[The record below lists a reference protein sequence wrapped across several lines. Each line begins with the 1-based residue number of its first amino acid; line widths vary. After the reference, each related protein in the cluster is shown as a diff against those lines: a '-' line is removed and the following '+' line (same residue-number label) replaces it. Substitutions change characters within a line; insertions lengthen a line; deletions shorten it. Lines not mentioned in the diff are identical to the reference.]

1 MVDLLSY
8 QAKEKAFMTIQ
19 ESLQFDIREATKS
32 LIKSINQN
40 QFVDSRGKVTNLKK
54 IQKAAESIKT
64 ITFTEEYLKE
74 KLGRQWKHLY
84 IRSIPFALRLYY
96 YFPKESAAQI
106 STHGFGKLENSSS
119 LINTLISLNQ
129 IYFNISNIK
138 DINKYLYNHSYKLSL
153 SNLIYL
159 HNIESSLPAGYS
171 KDIVSDLIEEFESLG
186 IMKCCNEKYWFND
199 NENQARSYYIS
210 KHNLKSYL
218 NLTFKSLSLS
228 ERREDSI
235 LWNKIMNDKEERN
248 IFNDKE
254 EYIYNNEVKKD
265 NVKKDNVN
273 KDLIREIE
281 SLSKREFFAD
291 KDFTYSLY
299 NKEGE
304 LRGRPYA
311 NFCSQFPKESNDPS
325 VITRDRKLKTIFN
338 DYVEYDRCASIYNLN
353 LYLQKGVVLPN
364 DRKEYDLYEKFA
376 GRKFVNDE
384 RDAWKTLNMTCYFG
398 NNRKFSKF
406 IRSMLDIFFNENVGE
421 LSNKLRS
428 SISCNGHRFLACLD
442 FAGIPHILSRTE
454 ESYKEVYSKLMSWY
468 KETKLRM
475 ENEIGQIIGKEIF
488 LYEAYVNLYTS
499 VKLNEMGIRNVTV
512 YDGFYFDKE
521 TSDYNKWWEVYQEA
535 LKNVKLFYDA
545 TKYIK
550 EK

>member
-1 MVDLLSY
+1 
-8 QAKEKAFMTIQ
+8 MTIQ

-74 KLGRQWKHLY
+74 KLGRQWKYLY

-106 STHGFGKLENSSS
+106 STHGFKKLESSSS
-119 LINTLISLNQ
+119 LINSLISLNQ
-129 IYFNISNIK
+129 IYFNTSNIK
-138 DINKYLYNHSYKLSL
+138 DIIKYINRHSHNLSL

-171 KDIVSDLIEEFESLG
+171 PDVVSDMIEEFESLG
-186 IMKCCNEKYWFND
+186 IMKCCNKKYWFND

-235 LWNKIMNDKEERN
+235 LWNKITNDKEERN
-248 IFNDKE
+248 IFND
-254 EYIYNNEVKKD
+254 NNEEDIYIDKNNNNEDKVSI
-265 NVKKDNVN
+265 
-273 KDLIREIE
+273 DLIREIE

-291 KDFTYSLY
+291 KDFAYSLY

-325 VITRDRKLKTIFN
+325 VITRDKKLKTIFN

-353 LYLQKGVVLPN
+353 LYLQKGIVLPN

-398 NNRKFSKF
+398 NTRKFSRF
-406 IRSMLDIFFNENVGE
+406 IRSMLDIFFNEEVGN
-421 LSNKLRS
+421 LSNKMRS
-428 SISCNGHRFLACLD
+428 SIKRNGDRFLACLD
-442 FAGIPHILSRTE
+442 FASIPHTLSRTE
-454 ESYKEVYSKLMSWY
+454 ESYKEVYSKLMDWY

-499 VKLNEMGIRNVTV
+499 VKLNEMGFRNVTV

-521 TSDYNKWWEVYQEA
+521 TSDYSKWWEVYQEA
-535 LKNVKLFYDA
+535 LKKVKVFYDA
-545 TKYIK
+545 TKYIE

>member
-1 MVDLLSY
+1 
-8 QAKEKAFMTIQ
+8 MTIQ

-32 LIKSINQN
+32 LIKNINQN

-64 ITFTEEYLKE
+64 IAFTEEYLKE

-119 LINTLISLNQ
+119 LINSLISLNQ
-129 IYFNISNIK
+129 IFFNTSSIK
-138 DINKYLYNHSYKLSL
+138 DINKYIYRNTYKLSL

-159 HNIESSLPAGYS
+159 HNIESSLSTGYS
-171 KDIVSDLIEEFESLG
+171 KDIVSDMIEEFESLG
-186 IMKCCNEKYWFND
+186 IMKCCNKKYWFND

-218 NLTFKSLSLS
+218 NLTFKSLSLR
-228 ERREDSI
+228 EREDSI
-235 LWNKIMNDKEERN
+235 LWNKITNDKEENN
-248 IFNDKE
+248 IFDKE
-254 EYIYNNEVKKD
+254 DKDYINNIEYNESKVK
-265 NVKKDNVN
+265 VN
-273 KDLIREIE
+273 KDLIREIDR
-281 SLSKREFFAD
+281 LSKREFFAD

-311 NFCSQFPKESNDPS
+311 NFCSQFPKESKDPS
-325 VITRDRKLKTIFN
+325 VITRDKKLKTIFN
-338 DYVEYDRCASIYNLN
+338 DYIEYDRCASIYNLN

-376 GRKFVNDE
+376 GRKFVNNE

-406 IRSMLDIFFNENVGE
+406 IRSMLDIFFNEKVGD
-421 LSNKLRS
+421 LSNKMYS
-428 SISCNGHRFLACLD
+428 SIKCNGDRFLACLD
-442 FAGIPHILSRTE
+442 FANIPHILSRTE
-454 ESYKEVYSKLMSWY
+454 ESYKEVYNKLMNWY

-535 LKNVKLFYDA
+535 LKNVKIFYNA
-545 TKYIK
+545 TNYIK

>member
-1 MVDLLSY
+1 
-8 QAKEKAFMTIQ
+8 MTIQ

-32 LIKSINQN
+32 LIKNIDQN

-84 IRSIPFALRLYY
+84 TRSIPFALRLYY

-106 STHGFGKLENSSS
+106 STQGFEKLENSNSIINS
-119 LINTLISLNQ
+119 LISNNL
-129 IYFNISNIK
+129 IYFNTSNIK
-138 DINKYLYNHSYKLSL
+138 DINKYIKDKSYKLSL

-159 HNIESSLPAGYS
+159 HNIGSSCPTGYLP
-171 KDIVSDLIEEFESLG
+171 DVVVSMIAEFTKLG
-186 IMKCCNEKYWFND
+186 IMKCCNKKYWFND
-199 NENQARSYYIS
+199 NGSQARSYYIS

-228 ERREDSI
+228 ERQEDPI
-235 LWNKIMNDKEERN
+235 LCNKIVNDKEV
-248 IFNDKE
+248 IDMFNNE
-254 EYIYNNEVKKD
+254 YNN
-265 NVKKDNVN
+265 NNN
-273 KDLIREIE
+273 DLIKEIDR
-281 SLSKREFFAD
+281 LCKREFFAD

-299 NKEGE
+299 NGEGE

-311 NFCSQFPKESNDPS
+311 NFCSQFPKESEDPS
-325 VITRDRKLKTIFN
+325 VITRDEKLRTIFN

-353 LYLQKGVVLPN
+353 LYLQKGIVLPN
-364 DRKEYDLYEKFA
+364 NRKEYDLYEKFS
-376 GRKFVNDE
+376 GRKFVNNE
-384 RDAWKTLNMTCYFG
+384 RDAWKILNMTCYFG

-406 IRSMLDIFFNENVGE
+406 IRSMLDIFFNEEVGN
-421 LSNKLRS
+421 LSNKMYS
-428 SISCNGHRFLACLD
+428 SIKCNGDRFLACLD
-442 FAGIPHILSRTE
+442 FANVPHKVSRTE
-454 ESYKEVYSKLMSWY
+454 ESYKEVYNKLMDWY

-499 VKLNEMGIRNVTV
+499 VKLNEMGIKNVTV

-521 TSDYNKWWEVYQEA
+521 TADYNKWWEVYQEA
-535 LKNVKLFYDA
+535 LKNVKIFYSS
-545 TKYIK
+545 TK
-550 EK
+550 

>member
-1 MVDLLSY
+1 
-8 QAKEKAFMTIQ
+8 MTIQ

-32 LIKSINQN
+32 LIKNINQN

-64 ITFTEEYLKE
+64 ITFTEDYLKE

-106 STHGFGKLENSSS
+106 STHGFEKLENSNS
-119 LINTLISLNQ
+119 LINSLISHNQ
-129 IYFNISNIK
+129 ISFNTSNINN
-138 DINKYLYNHSYKLSL
+138 INKYINDKSYKLSL

-159 HNIESSLPAGYS
+159 HNIESSCPTSYS
-171 KDIVSDLIEEFESLG
+171 KDIVSDMIEEFESLG
-186 IMKCCNEKYWFND
+186 IMRCCNKKYWFND

-210 KHNLKSYL
+210 KYNLKSYL

-228 ERREDSI
+228 DRQEDSI
-235 LWNKIMNDKEERN
+235 LCNKIMNDKEESN
-248 IFNDKE
+248 IFDN
-254 EYIYNNEVKKD
+254 KD
-265 NVKKDNVN
+265 NDYINNIIINNDNENRVS
-273 KDLIREIE
+273 KDLIREIDR
-281 SLSKREFFAD
+281 LSKREFFAD

-311 NFCSQFPKESNDPS
+311 NFCSQFPKESKDPS
-325 VITRDRKLKTIFN
+325 VITRDKKLKTIFK

-406 IRSMLDIFFNENVGE
+406 IRSMLDIFFNEKVGD
-421 LSNKLRS
+421 LSNKIYS
-428 SISCNGHRFLACLD
+428 SIKCNGGRFLACLD
-442 FAGIPHILSRTE
+442 FANIPHILSRTE
-454 ESYKEVYSKLMSWY
+454 ESYKEVYNKLMNWY

-535 LKNVKLFYDA
+535 LQNVKLFYKA
-545 TKYIK
+545 TNYIK
-550 EK
+550 EKQI

>member
-1 MVDLLSY
+1 
-8 QAKEKAFMTIQ
+8 MTIQ

-32 LIKSINQN
+32 LIKNINQN

-64 ITFTEEYLKE
+64 ITFTEDYLKE

-106 STHGFGKLENSSS
+106 STHGFEKFENFSS
-119 LINTLISLNQ
+119 LINSLITHNQ
-129 IYFNISNIK
+129 IYFNTSNIK
-138 DINKYLYNHSYKLSL
+138 DINKYINYNSYKLSL

-159 HNIESSLPAGYS
+159 HNIGSSCSTSYS
-171 KDIVSDLIEEFESLG
+171 PDIVSDMIEEFESLG
-186 IMKCCNEKYWFND
+186 IMKCCNKKYWFND

-228 ERREDSI
+228 GEQEDSI
-235 LWNKIMNDKEERN
+235 LWNKIMNDKEESN
-248 IFNDKE
+248 VINDKE
-254 EYIYNNEVKKD
+254 YNVCINNND
-265 NVKKDNVN
+265 NNVN
-273 KDLIREIE
+273 RDLIREID
-281 SLSKREFFAD
+281 SLCKREFFAD

-325 VITRDRKLKTIFN
+325 VITRDKKLKTIFN

-353 LYLQKGVVLPN
+353 LYLQKGVILPN
-364 DRKEYDLYEKFA
+364 DRREYDLYEKFA
-376 GRKFVNDE
+376 GRKFVNNE

-406 IRSMLDIFFNENVGE
+406 IRSMLDIFFNEKVGN

-428 SISCNGHRFLACLD
+428 SVSCNGNRFLACLD
-442 FAGIPHILSRTE
+442 FANIPHILSRTE
-454 ESYKEVYSKLMSWY
+454 ESYKEVYGKLMNWY
-468 KETKLRM
+468 KETKLRI

-499 VKLNEMGIRNVTV
+499 VKLNEMGIKNVTV

-535 LKNVKLFYDA
+535 LKNVKVFYNA

>member
-32 LIKSINQN
+32 LIKNINQS

-64 ITFTEEYLKE
+64 ITFTEDYLKE

-106 STHGFGKLENSSS
+106 STHGFEKLENSNS

-129 IYFNISNIK
+129 ISFNTSNIIN
-138 DINKYLYNHSYKLSL
+138 INKYINNKSYKLSL

-159 HNIESSLPAGYS
+159 HNIESSCPTGYS
-171 KDIVSDLIEEFESLG
+171 KDIVSDMIEEFESLG
-186 IMKCCNEKYWFND
+186 IVKCCNKKYWFND

-228 ERREDSI
+228 NGQEDSI
-235 LWNKIMNDKEERN
+235 LCNKITNNKEESD
-248 IFNDKE
+248 IFDNK
-254 EYIYNNEVKKD
+254 YNNINKD
-265 NVKKDNVN
+265 INNVN

-325 VITRDRKLKTIFN
+325 VITRDKKLKTIFN

-406 IRSMLDIFFNENVGE
+406 IRSMLDIFFNEEIGN
-421 LSNKLRS
+421 LSNKMFS
-428 SISCNGHRFLACLD
+428 SIKCNGDRFLTCLD
-442 FAGIPHILSRTE
+442 FASIPHIISRTE
-454 ESYKEVYSKLMSWY
+454 ESYKEVYNKLMDWY

-499 VKLNEMGIRNVTV
+499 VRLNEMGIRNVTV
-512 YDGFYFDKE
+512 YDGFYLDKE
-521 TSDYNKWWEVYQEA
+521 TSDYSKWWEVYQEA
-535 LKNVKLFYDA
+535 LKKVKLFYDA

>member
-1 MVDLLSY
+1 ML
-8 QAKEKAFMTIQ
+8 KEFFMTIQ

-32 LIKSINQN
+32 LIKNINQN

-96 YFPKESAAQI
+96 CFPKESAAQI
-106 STHGFGKLENSSS
+106 STHGFEKLENSSS
-119 LINTLISLNQ
+119 LINSLISHNQ

-138 DINKYLYNHSYKLSL
+138 DINKYINNHSYKLSL

-159 HNIESSLPAGYS
+159 HNIGSSVPTGYLP
-171 KDIVSDLIEEFESLG
+171 DTISDMIEEFESLG
-186 IMKCCNEKYWFND
+186 IMKCCNKKYWFND
-199 NENQARSYYIS
+199 NESQARSYYIS

-228 ERREDSI
+228 GRTEDPI
-235 LWNKIMNDKEERN
+235 LCNKITNNREESN
-248 IFNDKE
+248 IFNKE
-254 EYIYNNEVKKD
+254 DYEYINNIEYR
-265 NVKKDNVN
+265 NNFN
-273 KDLIREIE
+273 KDLIREID
-281 SLSKREFFAD
+281 SLCKREFFAD

-299 NKEGE
+299 NKDGE

-311 NFCSQFPKESNDPS
+311 NFCSQFPKESEDPS
-325 VITRDRKLKTIFN
+325 VITRDKKLKTIFN

-376 GRKFVNDE
+376 GRKFVNNE

-406 IRSMLDIFFNENVGE
+406 IRSMLDIFFNEKVGN
-421 LSNKLRS
+421 LSNKVAS
-428 SISCNGHRFLACLD
+428 SIKCNGDRFLACLD
-442 FAGIPHILSRTE
+442 FANIPHVVSRTE
-454 ESYKEVYSKLMSWY
+454 ESYKEVYNKIMDWY

-475 ENEIGQIIGKEIF
+475 EGEIGQIIGKEIF

-535 LKNVKLFYDA
+535 LENVKSFYAA
-545 TKYIK
+545 TK
-550 EK
+550 

>member
-1 MVDLLSY
+1 
-8 QAKEKAFMTIQ
+8 MTIQ

-32 LIKSINQN
+32 LIKNINQN

-64 ITFTEEYLKE
+64 ITYTEEYLKE

-96 YFPKESAAQI
+96 HFPKESAAQI
-106 STHGFGKLENSSS
+106 STHGFEKLENSSS
-119 LINTLISLNQ
+119 LINSLISLNQ
-129 IYFNISNIK
+129 IYFNTSNIK
-138 DINKYLYNHSYKLSL
+138 DINKYINNHSHKLSL

-159 HNIESSLPAGYS
+159 HNIGSSVLTGYLP
-171 KDIVSDLIEEFESLG
+171 DTVSDMIEEFESLG
-186 IMKCCNEKYWFND
+186 IMKCCNKKYWFND
-199 NENQARSYYIS
+199 NESQARSYYIS

-228 ERREDSI
+228 GGTEDPI
-235 LWNKIMNDKEERN
+235 LCNKITNNKEESN
-248 IFNDKE
+248 IFIKE
-254 EYIYNNEVKKD
+254 DNEYINN
-265 NVKKDNVN
+265 NVKYINNNVN
-273 KDLIREIE
+273 EDLIKEIKR
-281 SLSKREFFAD
+281 LSEREFFAD

-325 VITRDRKLKTIFN
+325 VITRDKKLKTIFN

-353 LYLQKGVVLPN
+353 LYLQKGIILPN
-364 DRKEYDLYEKFA
+364 DRREYDLYEKFA
-376 GRKFVNDE
+376 GRKFANGE

-406 IRSMLDIFFNENVGE
+406 IRSMLDIFFNEKVGDI
-421 LSNKLRS
+421 SNKMRS
-428 SISCNGHRFLACLD
+428 SISRNGDRFLACLD
-442 FAGIPHILSRTE
+442 FANIPHVLSRTE
-454 ESYKEVYSKLMSWY
+454 ESCKEVYSKLMSWY
-468 KETKLRM
+468 KETKLRI

-535 LKNVKLFYDA
+535 LKNVKLFYTA
-545 TKYIK
+545 TK
-550 EK
+550 

>member
-1 MVDLLSY
+1 
-8 QAKEKAFMTIQ
+8 MTIQ

-32 LIKSINQN
+32 LIKNINQN
-40 QFVDSRGKVTNLKK
+40 QFVDSRGKVTSLKK

-64 ITFTEEYLKE
+64 ITFTEDYLKE

-106 STHGFGKLENSSS
+106 STHGFKKLESSNS
-119 LINTLISLNQ
+119 LINSLISLNQ

-138 DINKYLYNHSYKLSL
+138 DINKYIYNHSYKLSL
-153 SNLIYL
+153 SKLIYL
-159 HNIESSLPAGYS
+159 HNIESSLPTGYS
-171 KDIVSDLIEEFESLG
+171 KDIVSDMIEEFESLG
-186 IMKCCNEKYWFND
+186 IMKCCNKKYWFND

-210 KHNLKSYL
+210 KHNLKGYL

-228 ERREDSI
+228 EGREDSI
-235 LWNKIMNDKEERN
+235 LWNKITNDKEERN

-254 EYIYNNEVKKD
+254 EYIYDSEVKKD
-265 NVKKDNVN
+265 NVS
-273 KDLIREIE
+273 KDLIREID
-281 SLSKREFFAD
+281 SLCKREFFAD

-304 LRGRPYA
+304 MRGRPYA

-364 DRKEYDLYEKFA
+364 DRKEYDLYERFA

-384 RDAWKTLNMTCYFG
+384 RNAWKTLNMTCYFG

-406 IRSMLDIFFNENVGE
+406 IRSMLDIFFNEKVGE

-428 SISCNGHRFLACLD
+428 SISCNGDRFLACLD
-442 FAGIPHILSRTE
+442 FANIPHIISRTE
-454 ESYKEVYSKLMSWY
+454 EAYKEVYSKLMSWY

-499 VKLNEMGIRNVTV
+499 VKLNEMGIRNITV

-521 TSDYNKWWEVYQEA
+521 TSDYSKWWEVYQEA
-535 LKNVKLFYDA
+535 LENVKLFYNA
-545 TKYIK
+545 TKYI
-550 EK
+550 

>member
-1 MVDLLSY
+1 
-8 QAKEKAFMTIQ
+8 MTIQ

-32 LIKSINQN
+32 LIKNINQN

-64 ITFTEEYLKE
+64 ITFTEDYLKE

-106 STHGFGKLENSSS
+106 STHGFEKLENSSS
-119 LINTLISLNQ
+119 LINSLISLNQ
-129 IYFNISNIK
+129 IYFNISNINN
-138 DINKYLYNHSYKLSL
+138 INKYINYNSYKLSL

-159 HNIESSLPAGYS
+159 HNIGSSCSTSYS
-171 KDIVSDLIEEFESLG
+171 PDIVSDMIEEFESLG
-186 IMKCCNEKYWFND
+186 IMKCCNKKYWFND

-228 ERREDSI
+228 GKQEDPI
-235 LWNKIMNDKEERN
+235 LCNKVINEIEESKVL
-248 IFNDKE
+248 D
-254 EYIYNNEVKKD
+254 YNNDNVYKD
-265 NVKKDNVN
+265 NNNVN
-273 KDLIREIE
+273 KDLIREIDR
-281 SLSKREFFAD
+281 LSKREFFAD

-311 NFCSQFPKESNDPS
+311 NFCSQFPKESKDPS
-325 VITRDRKLKTIFN
+325 VITRDKKLKTIFN

-406 IRSMLDIFFNENVGE
+406 IRSMLDIFFKEEVGN
-421 LSNKLRS
+421 LSNKMYS
-428 SISCNGHRFLACLD
+428 SIRCNGDRFLACLD
-442 FAGIPHILSRTE
+442 FANIPHIISKTE
-454 ESYKEVYSKLMSWY
+454 ESYKEVYNKLMGWY

-499 VKLNEMGIRNVTV
+499 VKLNEMGIKNVTV
-512 YDGFYFDKE
+512 YDGFYLDKE

-535 LKNVKLFYDA
+535 LKNVKVFYSA
-545 TKYIK
+545 TK
-550 EK
+550 

>member
-1 MVDLLSY
+1 
-8 QAKEKAFMTIQ
+8 MTIQ

-32 LIKSINQN
+32 LIKNINQN

-64 ITFTEEYLKE
+64 ITFTEGYLKE

-106 STHGFGKLENSSS
+106 STHGFGKLENSNS

-129 IYFNISNIK
+129 IFFNISNINN
-138 DINKYLYNHSYKLSL
+138 INKYIKDKSYKLSL

-159 HNIESSLPAGYS
+159 HNIESSCPTGYS
-171 KDIVSDLIEEFESLG
+171 KDIVSDMIEEFESLG
-186 IMKCCNEKYWFND
+186 IMKCCNKKYWFND

-228 ERREDSI
+228 NGQEDSI
-235 LWNKIMNDKEERN
+235 LWNKITNDEEERN
-248 IFNDKE
+248 VFNDKE
-254 EYIYNNEVKKD
+254 DIYSNNEDKKD
-265 NVKKDNVN
+265 NVS

-325 VITRDRKLKTIFN
+325 VITRDKKLKTIFN

-406 IRSMLDIFFNENVGE
+406 IRSMLDIFFNEEVGNIP
-421 LSNKLRS
+421 NKVAS
-428 SISCNGHRFLACLD
+428 SIKCNGGRFLACLD
-442 FAGIPHILSRTE
+442 FANIPHIVSRTE

-535 LKNVKLFYDA
+535 LENVKLFYDA

>member
-74 KLGRQWKHLY
+74 KLGRQWKYLY

-106 STHGFGKLENSSS
+106 STYGFKKLESSSS
-119 LINTLISLNQ
+119 LINSLISLNQ
-129 IYFNISNIK
+129 IYFNTSNIK
-138 DINKYLYNHSYKLSL
+138 DIIKYINRHSHNLSL
-153 SNLIYL
+153 SKLIYL
-159 HNIESSLPAGYS
+159 HNIGSSLPASYS
-171 KDIVSDLIEEFESLG
+171 PDVVSDMIEEFESLG
-186 IMKCCNEKYWFND
+186 IMKCCNKKYWFND

-235 LWNKIMNDKEERN
+235 LWKKITNDNEERN
-248 IFNDKE
+248 IFND
-254 EYIYNNEVKKD
+254 NNEEDIYIDENNNNNEDKVSI
-265 NVKKDNVN
+265 
-273 KDLIREIE
+273 DLIREIE

-325 VITRDRKLKTIFN
+325 VITRDKKLKTIFN

-353 LYLQKGVVLPN
+353 LYLQKGIVLPN

-398 NNRKFSKF
+398 NTRKFSRF
-406 IRSMLDIFFNENVGE
+406 IRSMLDIFFNEKVGN
-421 LSNKLRS
+421 LSDKMRS
-428 SISCNGHRFLACLD
+428 SIKRNGDRFLACLD
-442 FAGIPHILSRTE
+442 FANISHILSKTE
-454 ESYKEVYSKLMSWY
+454 ESYKEVYSKLMDWY

-499 VKLNEMGIRNVTV
+499 VKLNEMGLRNVTV

-521 TSDYNKWWEVYQEA
+521 TSDYSKWWEVYQEA
-535 LKNVKLFYDA
+535 LKKVKVFYDA

>member
-1 MVDLLSY
+1 
-8 QAKEKAFMTIQ
+8 MTIQ

-74 KLGRQWKHLY
+74 KLGRQWKYLY

-106 STHGFGKLENSSS
+106 STHGFKKLESSSS
-119 LINTLISLNQ
+119 LINSLISLNQ
-129 IYFNISNIK
+129 IYFNTSNIK
-138 DINKYLYNHSYKLSL
+138 DIIKYINRHSHNLSL

-171 KDIVSDLIEEFESLG
+171 PDVVSDMIEEFESLG
-186 IMKCCNEKYWFND
+186 IMKCCNKKYWFND

-235 LWNKIMNDKEERN
+235 LWNKITNDKEERN
-248 IFNDKE
+248 IFND
-254 EYIYNNEVKKD
+254 NNEKD
-265 NVKKDNVN
+265 IYIDKNNNNEDKVSI
-273 KDLIREIE
+273 DLIREIE

-291 KDFTYSLY
+291 KDFAYSLY

-325 VITRDRKLKTIFN
+325 VITRDKKLKTIFN
-338 DYVEYDRCASIYNLN
+338 GYVEYDRCASIYNLN
-353 LYLQKGVVLPN
+353 LYLQKGIVLPN

-398 NNRKFSKF
+398 NTRKFSRF
-406 IRSMLDIFFNENVGE
+406 IRSMLDIFFNEEVGN
-421 LSNKLRS
+421 LSNKMRS
-428 SISCNGHRFLACLD
+428 SIKRNGDRFLACLD
-442 FAGIPHILSRTE
+442 FANIPHILSRTE
-454 ESYKEVYSKLMSWY
+454 ESYKEVYSKLMDWY

-499 VKLNEMGIRNVTV
+499 VKLNEMGFRNVTV

-521 TSDYNKWWEVYQEA
+521 TSDYSKWWEVYQEA
-535 LKNVKLFYDA
+535 LKKVKVFYDA
-545 TKYIK
+545 TNYIK

>member
-1 MVDLLSY
+1 
-8 QAKEKAFMTIQ
+8 MTIQ

-32 LIKSINQN
+32 LIKNINQN
-40 QFVDSRGKVTNLKK
+40 QFVDSRGKVTNFKK

-106 STHGFGKLENSSS
+106 STHGFGKLENSNS

-129 IYFNISNIK
+129 IFFNISKINN
-138 DINKYLYNHSYKLSL
+138 INKYIKDKSYKLSL

-159 HNIESSLPAGYS
+159 HNIESSCPTGYS
-171 KDIVSDLIEEFESLG
+171 KDIVSDMIEEFESLG
-186 IMKCCNEKYWFND
+186 IMECCNKKYWFND

-228 ERREDSI
+228 NGQEDSI
-235 LWNKIMNDKEERN
+235 LWNKITNDKEECN
-248 IFNDKE
+248 IFDKE
-254 EYIYNNEVKKD
+254 NNNVYINNIEYKD
-265 NVKKDNVN
+265 NNVS

-325 VITRDRKLKTIFN
+325 VITRDKKLKTIFN

-406 IRSMLDIFFNENVGE
+406 IRSMLDIFFNEEIGN
-421 LSNKLRS
+421 LSNKVAS
-428 SISCNGHRFLACLD
+428 SIKCNGDRFLACLD
-442 FAGIPHILSRTE
+442 FANIPHIVSRTE

-521 TSDYNKWWEVYQEA
+521 TSDYSKWWEVYQEA
-535 LKNVKLFYDA
+535 LKNVKVFYNA